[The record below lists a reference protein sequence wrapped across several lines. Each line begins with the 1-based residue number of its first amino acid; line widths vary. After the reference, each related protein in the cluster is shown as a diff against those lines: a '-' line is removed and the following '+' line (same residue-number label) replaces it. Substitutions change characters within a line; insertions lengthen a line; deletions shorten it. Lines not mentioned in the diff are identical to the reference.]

1 MGAAGDDR
9 LAIGEALK
17 PYEHL
22 LAEEGLIT
30 KDQLAIARISKENL
44 GVDLGSVLLKRGFTT
59 ETKLLEFFSKHTQVP
74 FISIKSFDLD
84 PELVRQLPYHVAKQ
98 HRLILIAKKDEKYC
112 VAMANPFDSF
122 AKDDL
127 KDSLQGIEYIPYLAS
142 AKEITETLD
151 KYFQGK
157 QSQDDGSNITLQ
169 VANDNE
175 IGNVED
181 AKKAQ
186 EAASGQKV
194 VNAVNSIIGRAHA
207 EHASDIHIEPSRR
220 SIRVR
225 YRIDGL
231 LRERGEF
238 PKTMLLPLVS
248 RIKILAS
255 LDIAE
260 HRIPQDG
267 RVRVLLVG
275 KALDLRISTCPTQFG
290 EKIVIRLHTPDDV
303 KSIESLGFLEK
314 ERKLFSEIISKSHGI
329 FLVTGPTGSGKSTT
343 LYAALSRINSPER
356 NVISIE
362 DPIESEI
369 EGVNQVAVN
378 IKTGVTFAA
387 VLRSALRQD
396 PDIIMLGEIR
406 DAETAQIAVRAAIT
420 GHMVLS
426 TLHTN
431 SAAGA
436 IPRLEDLGV
445 EPFMLS
451 SALKGVLAQRLVRK
465 ICDLCRIETPLDPE
479 KYGPDIMASVKKAHM
494 GKGCKNCNFT
504 GYRGRIGIFELAAV
518 DEKMRHMINSNAS
531 EIELTKY
538 LRENG
543 TLSIIDDGLAKV
555 NMGLTTLDEVLRV
568 TTED

>member
-1 MGAAGDDR
+1 MYAAGDDR

-17 PYEHL
+17 PYENF
-22 LAEEGLIT
+22 LASEGLIT
-30 KDQLAIARISKENL
+30 NDQLAIARISKENL
-44 GVDLGSVLLKRGFTT
+44 GLDLGSVLLKRGFIT
-59 ETKLLEFFSKHTQVP
+59 EAKLLEFFSRHSRVP
-74 FISIKSFDLD
+74 FISVKNYELD
-84 PELVRQLPYHVAKQ
+84 PELVRQIPYHLAKQ
-98 HRLILIAKKDEKYC
+98 HRLILIARKGEKLC

-122 AKDDL
+122 ARDDL
-127 KDSLQGIEYIPYLAS
+127 KDALQGVEFIPYLAS
-142 AKEITETLD
+142 AKEIVETLD

-157 QSQDDGSNITLQ
+157 QSEDDGSAITLQ

-194 VNAVNSIIGRAHA
+194 VNAVNSIIARANT
-207 EHASDIHIEPSRR
+207 EHASDIHIEPGRR
-220 SIRVR
+220 QIRVR
-225 YRIDGL
+225 YRIDGM
-231 LRERGEF
+231 LRERGTF

-248 RIKILAS
+248 RIKIITG

-260 HRIPQDG
+260 HRVPQDG

-303 KSIESLGFLEK
+303 KSIEALGFLER
-314 ERKLFSEIISKSHGI
+314 ERKLFSDIISKSHGI

-378 IKTGVTFAA
+378 VKTGVTFAA

-396 PDIIMLGEIR
+396 PDVIMLGEIR

-431 SAAGA
+431 TAAGA

-465 ICDLCRIETPLDPE
+465 ICEQCRMEATLDAE
-479 KYGPDIMASVKKAHM
+479 KYGPELLSKITKAFI

-504 GYRGRIGIFELAAV
+504 GYRGRIGIFELAEI
-518 DEKMRHMINSNAS
+518 DEKMRHMINTEAS
-531 EIELTKY
+531 EIELTQY
-538 LRENG
+538 LREHG
-543 TLSIIDDGLAKV
+543 TLSIIEDGFAKIA
-555 NMGLTTLDEVLRV
+555 MGLTTLDEVLRV